1 MTGLAV
7 KTPSPL
13 AVLGRGVGQIYLQ
26 PNVLTGALI
35 LVGIAIG
42 SPLMALLALLGTLAQ
57 TLAAAALGLPAD
69 DRSQGL
75 DGYNGALVG
84 CAAWVT
90 FSGSF
95 GPALL
100 ATVLGAAACPAV
112 SGWLAWLLRPLRL
125 PVLTAPFCVVAGLTL
140 LIARALVPGAA
151 STTATGGGLLD
162 IAAGWLSGVSQVVLV
177 EGALS
182 GAVMLA
188 GLFVAG
194 WRVGVAAAAGS
205 AVGTGIALLT
215 GTPPAA
221 VAAGLAGFSPVLTAI
236 ALAAVFLKPGPRAW
250 AWGIAG
256 AAVTWGVTQL
266 LALTPIPGYTWPFI
280 LTTWALLLIA
290 RGRD

>member
-1 MTGLAV
+1 M
-7 KTPSPL
+7 
-13 AVLGRGVGQIYLQ
+13 
-26 PNVLTGALI
+26 
-35 LVGIAIG
+35 
-42 SPLMALLALLGTLAQ
+42 
-57 TLAAAALGLPAD
+57 
-69 DRSQGL
+69 
-75 DGYNGALVG
+75 
-84 CAAWVT
+84 
-90 FSGSF
+90 
-95 GPALL
+95 
-100 ATVLGAAACPAV
+100 
-112 SGWLAWLLRPLRL
+112 
-125 PVLTAPFCVVAGLTL
+125 
-140 LIARALVPGAA
+140 PGAA

-266 LALTPIPGYTWPFI
+266 LALTPITGYTWPFI